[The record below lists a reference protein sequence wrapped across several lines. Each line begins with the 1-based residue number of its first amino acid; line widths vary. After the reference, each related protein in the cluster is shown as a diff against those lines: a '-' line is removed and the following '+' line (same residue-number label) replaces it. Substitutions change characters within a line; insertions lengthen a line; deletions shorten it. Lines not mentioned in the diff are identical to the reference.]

1 MLKFAAFNI
10 MRLLLNN
17 LFKTFII
24 STVVAIAA
32 NCIYYAYAE
41 RGQDYDYKHAVAQIA
56 GGTVELT
63 VILLIMTLP
72 VLFLVNRQYWNNKP
86 LRLFLYFSGSAAFL
100 IAVFTQKANTPN
112 TISEMIT
119 VFTFIIV
126 HYIFYHKTAKAMN

>member
-1 MLKFAAFNI
+1 

-17 LFKTFII
+17 LFKTFTI

-32 NCIYYAYAE
+32 NCIYYVYAE
-41 RGQDYDYKHAVAQIA
+41 RGQDYDYKNVVTQIA
-56 GGTVELT
+56 ADTVELT

-100 IAVFTQKANTPN
+100 IAVFTQKGNTPN

-126 HYIFYHKTAKAMN
+126 HYIFYHKTMKAMN

>member
-1 MLKFAAFNI
+1 
-10 MRLLLNN
+10 MRLLLNS

-32 NCIYYAYAE
+32 NCIYYAYAGS
-41 RGQDYDYKHAVAQIA
+41 GQDYDYKQAVAQIA

-63 VILLIMTLP
+63 VILLVMTLP

-126 HYIFYHKTAKAMN
+126 HYIFYYKTAKAMN

>member
-1 MLKFAAFNI
+1 

-32 NCIYYAYAE
+32 NCIYYVYAE
-41 RGQDYDYKHAVAQIA
+41 RGQDYDYKNVVTQIA
-56 GGTVELT
+56 AGTVELT

-100 IAVFTQKANTPN
+100 IAVFTQKGNTPN
-112 TISEMIT
+112 TVSEMIT

-126 HYIFYHKTAKAMN
+126 HYIFYHKTMKAMN

>member
-1 MLKFAAFNI
+1 

-32 NCIYYAYAE
+32 NCIYYVYAE
-41 RGQDYDYKHAVAQIA
+41 RGQDYDYKNVVTQIA
-56 GGTVELT
+56 AGTVELT

-100 IAVFTQKANTPN
+100 IAVFTQKGNTPN

-126 HYIFYHKTAKAMN
+126 HYIFYHKTMKAMN